1 METKKSE
8 LMTKIETAIDAI
20 RRRTKLEPQ
29 IGIILGT
36 GLGAMVNEITIECSI
51 PYEEIPHFPLSTV
64 ESHTGQLIFGTVCG
78 KPIVAMQGRM
88 HYYEGYSMQEI
99 TFPVRVMK
107 YLGIKTLL
115 VSNACGSLNPY
126 FRKGGLMLIEDHI
139 NLLGDNPLIGAN
151 DPEIG
156 PRFPDMSEPY
166 SHRLIQIAE
175 QCALDLKIKLYKGV
189 FSAMTGPSLE
199 TRAEYRF
206 LRFAGADVIG
216 MSTIPENIVARHM
229 GLEVLGMSI
238 LTDECY
244 PDSLRAVSLDEILEA
259 AGKAEPHLTAMFKEL
274 INRI

>member
-1 METKKSE
+1 METIKSE
-8 LMTKIETAIDAI
+8 LMTKIETAIAKI
-20 RRRTKLEPQ
+20 RTKTRLVPQ
-29 IGIILGT
+29 VGIILGT
-36 GLGAMVNEITIECSI
+36 GLGGMVKEIEIECEI
-51 PYEEIPHFPLSTV
+51 PYQEIPHFPLSTV
-64 ESHTGQLIFGTVCG
+64 ESHSGLLIFGHVGG

-107 YLGIKTLL
+107 YLGINTLL

-126 FRKGGLMLIEDHI
+126 IRKGEIMLIDDHI
-139 NLLGDNPLIGAN
+139 NLLGDNPLIGRN

-166 SHRLIQIAE
+166 SHRLIALAE
-175 QCALDLKIKLYKGV
+175 QCALDLKIKVNKGV

-229 GLEVLGMSI
+229 GLEVLGISI
-238 LTDECY
+238 ITDECY
-244 PDSLRAVSLDEILEA
+244 PDSLRAVSLDEILA
-259 AGKAEPHLTAMFKEL
+259 AANKAEPNLTALFKEL
-274 INRI
+274 ITRM